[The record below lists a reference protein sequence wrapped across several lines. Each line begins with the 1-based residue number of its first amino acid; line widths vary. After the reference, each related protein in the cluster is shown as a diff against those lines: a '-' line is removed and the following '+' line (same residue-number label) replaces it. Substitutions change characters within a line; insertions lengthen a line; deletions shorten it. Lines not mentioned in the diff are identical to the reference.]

1 MLMRVTTYTYPWD
14 LARLGVERVVRQM
27 ADEGIDVI
35 DLAATYHP
43 IDSLSP
49 RGGVRLFSSGRG
61 AVYFPARTERYGRIR
76 PSTHSV
82 CAVWPDVAKQASTLG
97 LALNAWTVTL
107 FQPWIRDAHPDCARV
122 LPGGDRSGSG
132 VCPANDD
139 VRDYLATLCAD
150 VVDQFGVRMVR
161 LEGVIPHTFDLDWLR
176 PRVLVDIPALA
187 RTLLNLCFCGACT
200 RRTRAAGLDVERLRR
215 VVNDA
220 IDAEISEG
228 QTDASA
234 DRAAKLAADHELH
247 AFVTQNVQSSI
258 ELVRTVASRLKG
270 TTRISTNASTPY
282 VGLLGAAA
290 EEALLAQI
298 VGTADQIALHPNAK
312 GNRGIVDLTARATPP
327 RELSMLFARVRVPG
341 STGPAPVASSEQL
354 AKELTE
360 AVGLGVDEVTL
371 YNYALLPEREVH
383 EFVTAVRR
391 ATPQDRRPHV
401 VQGAL
406 LAARPT

>member
-1 MLMRVTTYTYPWD
+1 MLMRVTTYAYPWD

-27 ADEGIDVI
+27 ANDGIDVI

-49 RGGVRLFSSGRG
+49 RDGVRLFSSGRG
-61 AVYFPARTERYGRIR
+61 AVYFPARTERYGRIL
-76 PSTHSV
+76 PSTHSAEV
-82 CAVWPDVAKQASTLG
+82 CAVWPDVAKQAAVLG

-107 FQPWIRDAHPDCARV
+107 FQPWIRDVYPDCART
-122 LPGGDRSGSG
+122 LPSGDRSGSG

-150 VVDQFGVRMVR
+150 VVDQFDVRMVR
-161 LEGVIPHTFDLDWLR
+161 LEGVIAHMFDLDWLR
-176 PRVLVDIPALA
+176 PRVLVNVPALA
-187 RTLLNLCFCGACT
+187 RTLLNLCFCGTCT
-200 RRTRAAGLDVERLRR
+200 QRTRAAGIDVERLRR

-220 IDAEISEG
+220 IAAEISEG

-234 DRAAKLAADHELH
+234 DRAAKLAADRELH

-258 ELVRTVASRLKG
+258 ELVRNVASRLKG
-270 TTRISTNASTPY
+270 AARISTNASTPY
-282 VGLLGAAA
+282 VVLLGAAA
-290 EEALLAQI
+290 EKALLAQI
-298 VGTADQIALHPNAK
+298 VGAADQISLHPNAK
-312 GNRGIVDLTARATPP
+312 GNRSIIDLAARATPP

-354 AKELTE
+354 AKELKE
-360 AVGLGVDEVTL
+360 AADLGVDEVTL

-391 ATPQDRRPHV
+391 AFPMTGGPM
-401 VQGAL
+401 
-406 LAARPT
+406 LAVE